1 MKAILSL
8 MFCSFLFSLP
18 ALTSAAEV
26 DGSVEFVDNGT
37 SVAVTIK
44 GEAAEKMFKKFKD
57 WNIPLHA
64 LCEGVATEEDLKK
77 IDKEAQKEA
86 EDSAEFAKSSPYPEP
101 ETIFEDVYWEVDN
114 KTEAGQT
121 GRHFFND

>member
-1 MKAILSL
+1 MAHVAAQDVGKKRNVQRRSPGRCTEGPDILGK
-8 MFCSFLFSLP
+8 
-18 ALTSAAEV
+18 TWAA
-26 DGSVEFVDNGT
+26 
-37 SVAVTIK
+37 K
-44 GEAAEKMFKKFKD
+44 GESRPQVQRRDIQLA
-57 WNIPLHA
+57 IS
-64 LCEGVATEEDLKK
+64 K
-77 IDKEAQKEA
+77 IDEAKEGRKRSLDAAKKEQESAQKEA

>member
-1 MKAILSL
+1 
-8 MFCSFLFSLP
+8 
-18 ALTSAAEV
+18 
-26 DGSVEFVDNGT
+26 VEAQSDQRRRRHRGR
-37 SVAVTIK
+37 
-44 GEAAEKMFKKFKD
+44 
-57 WNIPLHA
+57 
-64 LCEGVATEEDLKK
+64 LKK

-121 GRHFFND
+121 GRHFFQRLKAVTLPPRGIL

>member
-1 MKAILSL
+1 MADVNK
-8 MFCSFLFSLP
+8 CKYR
-18 ALTSAAEV
+18 TKKEV
-26 DGSVEFVDNGT
+26 ENVQSEHDPIQVWKRNL
-37 SVAVTIK
+37 I
-44 GEAAEKMFKKFKD
+44 
-57 WNIPLHA
+57 N
-64 LCEGVATEEDLKK
+64 EGVATEDDLKT

>member
-1 MKAILSL
+1 
-8 MFCSFLFSLP
+8 
-18 ALTSAAEV
+18 
-26 DGSVEFVDNGT
+26 
-37 SVAVTIK
+37 
-44 GEAAEKMFKKFKD
+44 
-57 WNIPLHA
+57 
-64 LCEGVATEEDLKK
+64 VATEEDLKK